1 MQSFKEYLAEGNEH
15 WVEPV
20 RPVMLQLKLRGDGY
34 ISAKYGD
41 RDKLFQLNK
50 IIIRELNERCEKA
63 NIPKVKEVYHFS
75 VDRVTFHLALE
86 PNTHY
91 TKSQLDTIEVKF
103 IEIANEYEV
112 YNNNFQTVTS
122 EMPAVVLE
130 ENFDRSTTVEVKH
143 VILEET
149 VRSLHDIHKVILS
162 ANQISMG
169 DSSYI
174 ERNVLGLLKIKNAIT
189 LYASVKSKW
198 FDIVLEHFK
207 SGKNVLACQEDLIDA
222 GLKDYAEL

>member
-1 MQSFKEYLAEGNEH
+1 MQSFKEYLAEETR
-15 WVEPV
+15 VEPV
-20 RPVMLQLKLRGDGY
+20 RPIILQIKLRGDGY

-41 RDKLFQLNK
+41 RNKLFQISK

-63 NIPKVKEVYHFS
+63 NIPKVKEVYHFAS
-75 VDRVTFHLALE
+75 DRVTFHLALE

-91 TKSQLDTIEVKF
+91 SKAQLDTIEVKF

-122 EMPAVVLE
+122 EVPAVVLV
-130 ENFDRSTTVEVKH
+130 ENFDRTTTVEVNH

-149 VRSLHDIHKVILS
+149 VKSLHDIHKVVLS
-162 ANQISMG
+162 AKQITMG
-169 DSSYI
+169 DSSYV
-174 ERNVLGLLKIKNAIT
+174 ERNVLGLLKIKNATI
-189 LYASVKSKW
+189 YASVKSKW
-198 FDIVLEHFK
+198 FDIVLGHFK